1 MALKSK
7 PASAQARRA
16 SPASKSALLG
26 RPGFLIRRLHQIHGY
41 LFAQQTADFGVTPVQ
56 YSVMT
61 VLSERDESDQITIAR
76 EVGLERTTVA
86 DVLARLEARGLVTR
100 HSDPLDQRV
109 RLARLSCEGQQ
120 LVKNMVHAVERAHSL
135 TIAPLTK
142 SEQKQLMALLVRMLE
157 ANNEV
162 GNVPFQ
168 LSKH

>member
-1 MALKSK
+1 MVLKRK
-7 PASAQARRA
+7 RVLAGTRRA
-16 SPASKSALLG
+16 SHNVKSALLG

-41 LFAQQTADFGVTPVQ
+41 LFAQQTVDFGVTPVQ

-61 VLSERDESDQITIAR
+61 VLSERAESDQITIAR

-100 HSDPLDQRV
+100 HSDPMDQRV
-109 RLARLSCEGQQ
+109 RLARLSAEGQK
-120 LVKNMVHAVERAHSL
+120 LVKNMFKAVERAHAL
-135 TIAPLTK
+135 TIAPLSK
-142 SEQKQLMALLVRMLE
+142 PEQKQLMMLLVRVLE